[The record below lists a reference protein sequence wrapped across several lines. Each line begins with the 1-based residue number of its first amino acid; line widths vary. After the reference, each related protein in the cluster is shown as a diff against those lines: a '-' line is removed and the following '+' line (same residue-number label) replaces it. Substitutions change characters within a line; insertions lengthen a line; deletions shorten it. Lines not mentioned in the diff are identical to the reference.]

1 MRPFAVERAAYDKR
15 VDVYFQRNYW
25 ANSQFR
31 MYRLTTSFSRIP
43 LGAGGNAQREWLA
56 ILPGNPH
63 GRRTDEFRE
72 YLHTEGNTLHW
83 F

>member
-1 MRPFAVERAAYDKR
+1 MRSFAVEGAAYDKR
-15 VDVYFQRNYW
+15 VDVYSQRNDW
-25 ANSQFR
+25 AYSQFR